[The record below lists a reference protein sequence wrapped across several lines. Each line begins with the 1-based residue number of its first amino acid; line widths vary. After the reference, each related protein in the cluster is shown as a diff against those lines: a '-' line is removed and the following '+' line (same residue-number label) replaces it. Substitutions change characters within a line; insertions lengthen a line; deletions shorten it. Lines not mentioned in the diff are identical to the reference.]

1 MILPCVPVASDRH
14 LDIPNSAPPPESF
27 IQPDGK
33 RSRPHS
39 ARSRLSL
46 LLGPWAPKCPLVK
59 FPRGYTWLDVNASS
73 LCHANATY
81 GRRRAHQPHAPRSVK
96 TSRPAPRF
104 GLAMRLILGLLT
116 LVGGSAVAFGVPAV
130 ADSQPAAAATSPAG
144 PGSPVPAYWLVASD
158 GGIFS
163 FGGAKF
169 YGSTGSMTL
178 NKPVVGI
185 AGTPGS
191 TGYWLVASDGGI
203 FSFGDAQFYGS
214 MGGKPL
220 NQPVVGMA
228 ATPTGA
234 GYWLVASDGG
244 IFSFGDARFYGSM
257 GGKPLNQPIVGM
269 AASPTG
275 TGYTMVAADGGIFSF
290 GHAPFYGSLGGVPL
304 SRPIV
309 GMAMTPTGHG
319 YWFTD
324 DNGAVSAFGQAGY
337 FGSAPQVLNQPV
349 VGIAEATGTG
359 AFTSQPYPP
368 ESYGYDV
375 SVFQCTKPLPPEPH
389 VIGVVE
395 VNGDETQQTAPNPCL
410 AQEASWAGAG
420 LNLYDFLT
428 FGTTHTGPGACAGDQ
443 ACNFGFH
450 QAQNTFAMARQAGV
464 DTAVTWWLDVE
475 PAGGWSGNPTQNAQ
489 VVSGALLGIRAE
501 GINTVGIYASPG
513 DWNTIVGPYQP
524 PVPYWMAWYT
534 ASTGGGGP
542 YNCAHVTTWTSN
554 EALPTGPV
562 VMTQYSDSAGPRP
575 GFDGD
580 YAC

>member
-163 FGGAKF
+163 FG
-169 YGSTGSMTL
+169 
-178 NKPVVGI
+178 
-185 AGTPGS
+185 
-191 TGYWLVASDGGI
+191 
-203 FSFGDAQFYGS
+203 DAQFYGS

-220 NQPVVGMA
+220 NQPIVGMA
-228 ATPTGA
+228 ATPTGG
-234 GYWLVASDGG
+234 GYWEVASDGG